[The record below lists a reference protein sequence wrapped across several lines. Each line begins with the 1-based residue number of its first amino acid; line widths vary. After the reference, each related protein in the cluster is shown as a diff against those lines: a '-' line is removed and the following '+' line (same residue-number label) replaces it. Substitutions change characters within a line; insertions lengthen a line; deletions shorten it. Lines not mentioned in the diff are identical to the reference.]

1 MKPSYTP
8 ATRKQASGKSAGG
21 GFVRIADSDS
31 VLVLG
36 SVTRYESCMVRY
48 GLLWLMLLSPAVA
61 HAADSTPPSAD
72 EVKLALRK
80 ASGYLISI
88 STEGGYLWRYSPDLS
103 ERWGEN
109 KATTTQIW
117 VQPPGTPSVGMT
129 FLDAYSATKDERH
142 LAAAQSVALALV
154 RGQLES
160 GGWDYL
166 IEFDP
171 KVRRNWFYRADPP
184 EAGAASARRKNV
196 TTFDDDNTQS
206 ALRFLATFVSTA
218 TNRHTAELKV
228 IREALDYGLTRMIE
242 AQYPNGAWPQ
252 RYDGKPHDP
261 QKFPTRPARVPKDW
275 LRIWP
280 KADYGG
286 FYTLND
292 RSQQDC
298 IRTMLEAYKHLGEA
312 KYLDSAK
319 KGGEFLVLARLPEP
333 QPAWA
338 QQYNFDMEP
347 AWARAFEPP
356 AVCSNESADAMR
368 MLVDLFLETGEQ
380 RFLEPIPAFVA
391 WLKRSQIGTDR
402 WARYYELETNKPIY
416 GDRDG
421 KIHYTVQELS
431 EERQR
436 GYAWEGSFGIPE
448 TIAHYEAVRAEGRE
462 NFLKKQKHQT
472 VRGTPSPRNV
482 ANILSVQDSQG
493 RWLTNDQIE
502 MRRFIANMRALTNY
516 LRNMEQVPGAS
527 SKL

>member
-1 MKPSYTP
+1 MLALRP
-8 ATRKQASGKSAGG
+8 
-21 GFVRIADSDS
+21 
-31 VLVLG
+31 
-36 SVTRYESCMVRY
+36 VTSYESSMLRL
-48 GLLWLMLLSPAVA
+48 GMLLVVLSAPVVTSG
-61 HAADSTPPSAD
+61 ADAKPPSAD
-72 EVKLALRK
+72 ETKMALRK
-80 ASGYLISI
+80 ATDFLISI

-142 LAAAQSVALALV
+142 FAAAQSVALAMV

-171 KVRRNWFYRADPP
+171 KARRNWAYRT
-184 EAGAASARRKNV
+184 ESQRGEVASSRRKNV

-206 ALRFLATFVSTA
+206 ALRFLTAFVSTA
-218 TNRHTAELKV
+218 TNRPSVELKA
-228 IREALDYGLTRMIE
+228 IREALDYGLTKMIE

-261 QKFPTRPARVPKDW
+261 QKFPIRPARVPQNW
-275 LRIWP
+275 SRTWP
-280 KADYGG
+280 KSDYGG

-298 IRTMLEAYKHLGEA
+298 IRTMLEAYKQLGDR
-312 KYLDSAK
+312 KYLDGAK
-319 KGGEFLVLARLPEP
+319 KGGEFLILARLPEP

-338 QQYNFDMEP
+338 QQYNFGMEP

-356 AVCSNESADAMR
+356 AVCSAESADAMR

-380 RFLEPIPAFVA
+380 KFLEPIPAFVA

-421 KIHYTVQELS
+421 KVHYTVQELS
-431 EERQR
+431 PERQR

-448 TIAHYEAVRAEGRE
+448 TIAYYEAVRAAGRE
-462 NFLKKQKHQT
+462 RFLEKQSQKNA
-472 VRGTPSPRNV
+472 RSTPSPRTV
-482 ANILSVQDSQG
+482 ANIISSQDSQG
-493 RWLTNDQIE
+493 RWQTSEWIE
-502 MRRFIANMRALTNY
+502 MRRFTTNMRALADY
-516 LRNMEQVPGAS
+516 LRNETE
-527 SKL
+527 KLPSQPSP

>member
-1 MKPSYTP
+1 M
-8 ATRKQASGKSAGG
+8 Q
-21 GFVRIADSDS
+21 
-31 VLVLG
+31 
-36 SVTRYESCMVRY
+36 
-48 GLLWLMLLSPAVA
+48 
-61 HAADSTPPSAD
+61 
-72 EVKLALRK
+72 
-80 ASGYLISI
+80 
-88 STEGGYLWRYSPDLS
+88 
-103 ERWGEN
+103 
-109 KATTTQIW
+109 
-117 VQPPGTPSVGMT
+117 
-129 FLDAYSATKDERH
+129 
-142 LAAAQSVALALV
+142 
-154 RGQLES
+154 
-160 GGWDYL
+160 
-166 IEFDP
+166 
-171 KVRRNWFYRADPP
+171 
-184 EAGAASARRKNV
+184 
-196 TTFDDDNTQS
+196 
-206 ALRFLATFVSTA
+206 
-218 TNRHTAELKV
+218 
-228 IREALDYGLTRMIE
+228 
-242 AQYPNGAWPQ
+242 
-252 RYDGKPHDP
+252 
-261 QKFPTRPARVPKDW
+261 
-275 LRIWP
+275 
-280 KADYGG
+280 
-286 FYTLND
+286 
-292 RSQQDC
+292 
-298 IRTMLEAYKHLGEA
+298 
-312 KYLDSAK
+312 
-319 KGGEFLVLARLPEP
+319 
-333 QPAWA
+333 
-338 QQYNFDMEP
+338 P

-502 MRRFIANMRALTNY
+502 MRRFIANMRALTDY